1 MGSRARSRSPERMRA
16 EESYRQDLPR
26 QAVGSEC
33 DLESK
38 PLLSRRLVHWAT
50 KDVMI
55 MRYVGQHSLSRANLL
70 RFNHSGC
77 DRLNWRCTCRTK
89 LHLPKSEL
97 WQSCALHPHHCR
109 GRRRS
114 CRSCQRLM
122 KSSAQVAPIR
132 AMNISSC
139 VSQISPWVP
148 RNARAA
154 WPEISAVT
162 HSSSS

>member
-1 MGSRARSRSPERMRA
+1 MGSRARSRSPGRLRA
-16 EESYRQDLPR
+16 EESYREDLLR
-26 QAVGSEC
+26 QAVGLEY

-89 LHLPKSEL
+89 LYLSKVRVVG
-97 WQSCALHPHHCR
+97 LHPHHCR

>member
-89 LHLPKSEL
+89 LHLPKVRVVG
-97 WQSCALHPHHCR
+97 LHPHHCR